1 MSEPIDWFRRPGA
14 DDPGT
19 LNACYNA
26 LDRHVIRGRADEV
39 ALVADRDY
47 SYSRLL
53 TEASACAGALQAL
66 GVGVGDAVLLEGL
79 PPLQQVVGTLACA
92 RLGAVAIDTAA
103 GAAAQP
109 ALAVVGTLADATA
122 GEAPVITVDETGELT
137 WETAMTA
144 GRTDPAACADV
155 RADLPLR
162 VAGGRPVPTGEHLLA
177 VAASEVD
184 DPVLGPLLAGGTLR
198 LPA

>member
-14 DDPGT
+14 DDRGT

-39 ALVADRDY
+39 AMVADREY

-53 TEASACAGALQAL
+53 TETSACAGAMQAFGL
-66 GVGVGDAVLLEGL
+66 AVGDEVLVLGL
-79 PPLQQVVGTLACA
+79 PPLQHVVVTLACA
-92 RLGAVAIDTAA
+92 RLGVVAVDAA
-103 GAAAQP
+103 PQP
-109 ALAVVGTLADATA
+109 PAMAVVGTLADAPA
-122 GEAPVITVDETGELT
+122 GGAPVITADETGELT

-155 RADLPLR
+155 PAGLPLR
-162 VAGGRPVPTGEHLLA
+162 VVGGRPVPTAEHLLA
-177 VAASEVD
+177 VAAGEVD
-184 DPVLGPLLAGGTLR
+184 DPVLSPLLAGGTQRLR
-198 LPA
+198 T